1 MAFKIYDLDDNT
13 FLVETNETD
22 VLFGYSCDV
31 KFFTDEVEVSN
42 LRVIHI
48 SDDINMSEN
57 EIEILEGEVMDRKA
71 ELEGMIIEYWIKQR
85 SKESDEF

>member
-31 KFFTDEVEVSN
+31 KFFTEEVEVSN
-42 LRVIHI
+42 IQVMHI
-48 SDDINMSEN
+48 SNDVDMSEN
-57 EIEILEGEVMDRKA
+57 EISILEEEVYGRKDEIEVMIVD
-71 ELEGMIIEYWIKQR
+71 YWIKER
-85 SKESDEF
+85 GKETND

>member
-42 LRVIHI
+42 LRVVHI
-48 SDDINMSEN
+48 SDDINMNQN
-57 EIEILEGEVMDRKA
+57 EIEILEDEVSDRRS
-71 ELEGMIIEYWIKQR
+71 ELEAMIIEYWIKER
-85 SKESDEF
+85 GKETND